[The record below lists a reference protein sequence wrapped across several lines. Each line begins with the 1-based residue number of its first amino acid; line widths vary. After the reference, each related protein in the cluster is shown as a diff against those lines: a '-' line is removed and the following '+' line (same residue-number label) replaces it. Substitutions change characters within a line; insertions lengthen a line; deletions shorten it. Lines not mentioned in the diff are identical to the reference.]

1 MVEYPSYMRLVESS
15 NLSISTDYLTDY
27 NIYDKI
33 VFVIKLYARVIG
45 LVF

>member
-1 MVEYPSYMRLVESS
+1 
-15 NLSISTDYLTDY
+15 LTDY